1 LAKSLFLG
9 RARIVIFVGNRVLGN
24 GIVRERLCAFAWPDA
39 APATAAP
46 TAPSAFSATFS
57 IAFGLRLDFSF
68 CSFCRRDFRFLRLF
82 VSFDFFLDVL
92 DG

>member
-1 LAKSLFLG
+1 MRLAKSLFLG
-9 RARIVIFVGNRVLGN
+9 RARVVIFVGNRVLGN

-39 APATAAP
+39 AAATAAP

-57 IAFGLRLDFSF
+57 FALGLRLDF
-68 CSFCRRDFRFLRLF
+68 SFCRRDFRFLRL
-82 VSFDFFLDVL
+82 VISFGFFLDVL